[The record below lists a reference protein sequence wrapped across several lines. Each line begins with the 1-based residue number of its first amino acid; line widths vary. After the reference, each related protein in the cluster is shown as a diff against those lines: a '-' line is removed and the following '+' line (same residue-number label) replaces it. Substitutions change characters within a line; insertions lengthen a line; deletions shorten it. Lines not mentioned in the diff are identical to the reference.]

1 MIYVIRDLIISWLQI
16 YMLNDLEKNILPY
29 RIYNKIGRS
38 LVYIIAMSCVL
49 CTNYIHS
56 TKANM
61 FVIPI
66 IYILVSIVIFQGN
79 ILRKIMISFCYYMLA
94 IIPEFVFS
102 LITNAYGV
110 VGTNTEFQSELE
122 KTFAVV
128 LMKSIT
134 FILVKIT
141 NQITKRKNY
150 SSLENRFFSILLLL
164 PLATIVV
171 LASIFYT
178 HPVFTNISRIIVL
191 MGIVLLM
198 LSNILIF
205 IIFNWIIEKKEE
217 VKKIEQLYQKS
228 KAENINLQYLN
239 QINDENKAFLHDV
252 NKFLCVLVDLTEN
265 SGIQKVRPMIE
276 QLGIRIENMKE
287 QQFCEHTLLN
297 SILAE
302 RKFIA
307 DRKKISY
314 RIRVGKDLKL
324 NSIEDLDLI
333 SIVGNLLDNAIEAA
347 EKVDDNRYVKCN
359 IYMSNNLRF
368 LIMEFYNNYLIS
380 PVTQNN
386 RFISIKK
393 NQKSHGIGL
402 YTVEKLVKKYS
413 GIIQVNTENM
423 EFTVRILFP
432 IEN

>member
-1 MIYVIRDLIISWLQI
+1 MIYAIRDVIISCLQI

-29 RIYNKIGRS
+29 RIYKRS
-38 LVYIIAMSCVL
+38 RRGLVYIIAMTCVL
-49 CTNYIHS
+49 CTNYIQS
-56 TKANM
+56 TKVNM
-61 FVIPI
+61 VAIPL
-66 IYILVSIVIFQGN
+66 IYILISIVVFQGN
-79 ILRKIMISFCYYMLA
+79 ILKKIMISFCYYMLA

-102 LITNAYGV
+102 IITNAYGV
-110 VGTNTEFQSELE
+110 VGTNAEFQSEIE
-122 KTFAVV
+122 KTFAIV
-128 LMKSIT
+128 LMKAIT

-178 HPVFTNISRIIVL
+178 HPIFTNVSRIIVL
-191 MGIVLLM
+191 TGIALLM

-205 IIFNWIIEKKEE
+205 IVFNWIIEKKEE

-239 QINDENKAFLHDV
+239 QINDDNKAFLHDL
-252 NKFLCVLVDLTEN
+252 NRFLCVLVDLTED

-276 QLGIRIENMKE
+276 QLGIRIENLRSH
-287 QQFCEHTLLN
+287 QYCEHTLLN
-297 SILAE
+297 SILSE

-307 DRKKISY
+307 DRKKITY
-314 RIRVGKDLKL
+314 RIKVGNDLKL
-324 NSIEDLDLI
+324 DFIEDLDLI

-347 EKVDDNRYVKCN
+347 EKVETDPYVECD
-359 IYMSNNLRF
+359 IYMSRNCKF
-368 LIMEFYNNYLIS
+368 LIMEFHNNYLIS
-380 PVTQNN
+380 PVRQSN

-393 NQKSHGIGL
+393 SQKSHGIGL
-402 YTVEKLVKKYS
+402 LTVEKLVKKYS
-413 GIIQVNTENM
+413 GIIHINTKNM
-423 EFTVRILFP
+423 EFAVKILFS
-432 IEN
+432 IDE